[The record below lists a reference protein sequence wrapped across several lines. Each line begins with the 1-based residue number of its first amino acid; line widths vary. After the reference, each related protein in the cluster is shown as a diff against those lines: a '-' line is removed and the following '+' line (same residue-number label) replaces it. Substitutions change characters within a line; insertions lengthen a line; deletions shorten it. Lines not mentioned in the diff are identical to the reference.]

1 MDDYIPDDFDLPD
14 AHARVQLPPF
24 RQARPVPP
32 PARQARPDPPPSPLV
47 ARLSSPRKEVQVED
61 DPMEE
66 WDEDALIAAAEAE
79 LAAQDEQEVRA
90 FNGRVYER
98 PDQVAPERLVD
109 SSVGGGSNA
118 VAGPSRPKAPPSSSS
133 TSNSSKTVKSSQ
145 PHQPSTH
152 PFFSSSAT
160 ATSISRPSKPPPPS
174 RSKVK
179 AETVT
184 ISSSD
189 ESEAASSKTQ
199 PKKKVKK
206 EAGKKDGTSGTGK
219 RVKGWEQEVEVIELD

>member
-1 MDDYIPDDFDLPD
+1 M
-14 AHARVQLPPF
+14 
-24 RQARPVPP
+24 
-32 PARQARPDPPPSPLV
+32 
-47 ARLSSPRKEVQVED
+47 ED

-66 WDEDALIAAAEAE
+66 WDEDALIAAAEVE

-90 FNGRVYER
+90 LNGRVYER
-98 PDQVAPERLVD
+98 PVQVAPEWRVG
-109 SSVGGGSNA
+109 SSEGGELNA
-118 VAGPSRPKAPPSSSS
+118 VAGPSRPRAPPSSSS
-133 TSNSSKTVKSSQ
+133 TSNASKTVKSSQ
-145 PHQPSTH
+145 PHQPPTH

-160 ATSISRPSKPPPPS
+160 TTSISRPSKPPPPS

-199 PKKKVKK
+199 PKKNVKK
-206 EAGKKDGTSGTGK
+206 ESGKKGGTSGTGK
-219 RVKGWEQEVEVIELD
+219 RAKGWEKEVEVIELD

>member
-14 AHARVQLPPF
+14 AHARVQPPPI

-32 PARQARPDPPPSPLV
+32 PAHQARLDPPPPPLV
-47 ARLSSPRKEVQVED
+47 ACLSSPRKEVQVED

-98 PDQVAPERLVD
+98 PDQVALERPVG
-109 SSVGGGSNA
+109 SSEGESNA

-133 TSNSSKTVKSSQ
+133 TSNASKTVKSSQ
-145 PHQPSTH
+145 PHQPPTH

-160 ATSISRPSKPPPPS
+160 TTSISRPSKPPPPS

-179 AETVT
+179 ADTVT

-189 ESEAASSKTQ
+189 ESEAASSKIQ
-199 PKKKVKK
+199 PKKKLKK
-206 EAGKKDGTSGTGK
+206 ESGKKGGTSGTGK
-219 RVKGWEQEVEVIELD
+219 SVKGWEKEVEVIELD